1 MGWNIKRK
9 GVCLEEGVSENNV
22 AENSRGYTRQER
34 SMNSRER
41 VSADTM
47 FYVKLLLDGEECFV
61 TGACIAHDS
70 VPDGLYSYD
79 MINEGISEKLEN
91 LYITKEMASSA
102 LAGTLLAKNPIDFQ
116 GKQMRCMEEAVLLE
130 DEPLISIDEAMQEET
145 QQMWLS

>member
-1 MGWNIKRK
+1 
-9 GVCLEEGVSENNV
+9 
-22 AENSRGYTRQER
+22 
-34 SMNSRER
+34 MNSKER

-47 FYVKLLLDGEECFV
+47 FYVKLLLDGEECFA
-61 TGACIAHDS
+61 TGACIDHDS

-79 MINEGISEKLEN
+79 MINEGVSEKLEN
-91 LYITKEMASSA
+91 LYITKEMALGA